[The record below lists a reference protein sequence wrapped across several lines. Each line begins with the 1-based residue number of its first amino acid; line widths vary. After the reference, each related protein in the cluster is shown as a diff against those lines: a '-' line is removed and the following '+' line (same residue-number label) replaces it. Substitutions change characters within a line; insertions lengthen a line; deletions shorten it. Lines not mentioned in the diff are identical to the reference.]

1 MRQLVQRRRRAWL
14 AARSVERGL
23 FRADFDTPPGDERHR
38 FLFHVHGDA
47 GVGRIFPLREL
58 EQIARKR
65 GALTAYVDEGADSV
79 PEVPS
84 VMSRQFAD
92 RGARFKELD
101 EVPAARRE
109 RRHEAESA
117 APAASDPG
125 AGGRPVGGQHGG
137 RRGGTG
143 RARSRAWA
151 RAQRDAVVRHRDG

>member
-1 MRQLVQRRRRAWL
+1 M
-14 AARSVERGL
+14 
-23 FRADFDTPPGDERHR
+23 
-38 FLFHVHGDA
+38 HGDA

-58 EQIARKR
+58 EQIARER

-79 PEVPS
+79 PEVPA

-117 APAASDPG
+117 APAASDPEPEGGPSAGSMAVAG
-125 AGGRPVGGQHGG
+125 AGPAGLGPARGRVPS
-137 RRGGTG
+137 GT
-143 RARSRAWA
+143 RSYVIGTADSRPLPLT
-151 RAQRDAVVRHRDG
+151 RVTLRIPISPLNRPSPFD